1 MDQATEKLVKMGFT
15 KKSSTKVNTLD
26 GIKKEKD
33 SEEIITMELD
43 ELLSNVGK
51 GTSFSV
57 VDKN

>member
-15 KKSSTKVNTLD
+15 KKSSTKVNTLN